1 MQPVSHQNATE
12 LVPVQVGLFFLYAQA
27 KMQDISLWGTPGSN
41 FPKKL
46 EIEVARTYIQV

>member
-1 MQPVSHQNATE
+1 MQCVSHQNATE
-12 LVPVQVGLFFLYAQA
+12 LVPVQVGLFLYAQA
-27 KMQDISLWGTPGSN
+27 KMQDISLWGAPGSN